1 MMPREWV
8 RWFPYFAMLI
18 LLMLGFIVPYGEAG
32 AGRTAA
38 QFLSLGGGT
47 RAAAMGEAYS
57 TSSGDVM
64 AILWNPGGLAGVKE
78 IQTAISYNNAGARFG
93 EAGEGI
99 YYGIFAAAFPAGDLG
114 VFGLGLQLNGQGV
127 IDVTIDSPEVVRQES
142 LGTNWALTLSYAD
155 EFLPN
160 LRAGAS
166 GRIIRQKLGPE
177 SATAYAAD
185 IGLQYKISPLMLG
198 LSVQN
203 WGTRIQFKDANQSD
217 PLPRTMRMGVG
228 FQILNSKYHRARI
241 TGDLVAFIDKFKEDE
256 DEMQFAIQQRK
267 EKMMQAGET
276 PPSDDELRR
285 QIEEERGIGI
295 YAFKPSNMQKSLG
308 FEYWFADILALRVGY
323 KDDPYVQTSSFNDK
337 LNYGFGIRFKNYQFD
352 YASIP
357 GGGPNNV
364 RLNTFD
370 LLFRF

>member
-1 MMPREWV
+1 V
-8 RWFPYFAMLI
+8 VV
-18 LLMLGFIVPYGEAG
+18 LGFVALPYAQAG

-64 AILWNPGGLAGVKE
+64 AILWNPSGLAGVRE

-127 IDVTIDSPEVVRQES
+127 IDVTFDSPEVVRQES

-160 LRAGAS
+160 LYAGAS

-185 IGLQYKISPLMLG
+185 IGLQYRLSPITLG
-198 LSVQN
+198 VAVQN

-217 PLPRTMRMGVG
+217 PLPRTMRMGLG
-228 FQILNSKYHRARI
+228 LRILNGKYHKARL

-256 DEMQFAIQQRK
+256 DEMQFAIERRK
-267 EKMMQAGET
+267 EKLIQTGL
-276 PPSDDELRR
+276 PLKSDEELRR
-285 QIEEERGIGI
+285 EIEEERGIGI
-295 YAFKPSNMQKSLG
+295 YAFKPSNMQKSIGL
-308 FEYWFADILALRVGY
+308 EYWFADILALRVGY
-323 KDDPYVQTSSFNDK
+323 KDDPYIAAESFNDR